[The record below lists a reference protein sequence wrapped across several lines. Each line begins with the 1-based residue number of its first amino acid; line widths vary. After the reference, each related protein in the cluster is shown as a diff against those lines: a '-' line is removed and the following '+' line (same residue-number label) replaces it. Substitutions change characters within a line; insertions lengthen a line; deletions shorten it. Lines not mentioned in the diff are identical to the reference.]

1 MVEQDGAAFLRNL
14 PFAQNV
20 QTVDPSFSQWQL
32 NASDVIE
39 IIEHCLRGEIWRKEK
54 GATGYEWVKGGSPK
68 LNELGI
74 QAITSE
80 INSRVNK
87 VVIMSNL
94 TERTVNDILWDLSDN
109 LAAELFLRIKD
120 WGIDFADLNA
130 IHDLVMT
137 ITEATVRRAME
148 DGERRKIYEG
158 VKTLE
163 QKIIQE
169 DKTRGNIFSFIPGIG
184 GRS

>member
-1 MVEQDGAAFLRNL
+1 MVDQDNTAAFMRNL

-20 QTVDPSFSQWQL
+20 PTVDPNFSQWQL

-39 IIEHCLRGEIWRKEK
+39 IIEHCLRGEVWRKDEK
-54 GATGYEWVKGGSPK
+54 GTVYSWVKAGDPK
-68 LNELGI
+68 LNEQGI

-94 TERTVNDILWDLSDN
+94 TERTVNDMLWDLADN
-109 LAAELFLRIKD
+109 LATELFLRKDD
-120 WGIDFADLNA
+120 WGVDFADLNP

-137 ITEATVRRAME
+137 ITEATIRRAME

-158 VKTLE
+158 VKTVE
-163 QKIIQE
+163 QKIISE
-169 DKTRGNIFSFIPGIG
+169 DKTRNSVFSFLPGIG
-184 GRS
+184 R